1 MSYYLV
7 ENAEIIKDTGQAIL
21 VNAPEFDKPQ
31 WVPQSQVHDDSDIY
45 QEGEEGDL
53 KVKTWWA
60 EKEGWI

>member
-7 ENAEIIKDTGQAIL
+7 ENAEIIKDTGKAIL
-21 VNAPEFDKPQ
+21 INAPEFDEPQ

-53 KVKTWWA
+53 AVKTWWA